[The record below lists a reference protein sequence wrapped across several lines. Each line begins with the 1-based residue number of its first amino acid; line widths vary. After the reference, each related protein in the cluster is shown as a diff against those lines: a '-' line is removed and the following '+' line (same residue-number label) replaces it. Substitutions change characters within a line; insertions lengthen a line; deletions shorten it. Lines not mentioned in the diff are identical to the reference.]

1 MDAEWISRTFERVLR
16 RDRAITIALL
26 ILVVG
31 NSWAYILAGGGS
43 EMPSMMTAGG
53 NWDLGYSIV
62 MLVMWWVM
70 MLAMML
76 PSATPMILMFVSLNR
91 QRPDGSI
98 RAVLTFV
105 SAYVLSWGAFSVV
118 ATLLQWGLEK
128 TGFLSSTMA
137 STNAILGA
145 SLLIAAGIWQ
155 LTPLKYACL
164 RHCRSPFNFFLHKWR
179 NGPSGAFKMGL
190 EYGVFC
196 LGCCWVLM
204 ALLFYG
210 GVMNLWWIAG
220 LALYVLVEKVA
231 PAGHWIGHG
240 TGGLLIAWGLWI
252 FVAL

>member
-1 MDAEWISRTFERVLR
+1 VDAEWISCSVERVLR
-16 RDRAITIALL
+16 RDRAISVALL

-31 NSWAYILAGGGS
+31 SSWAYILLGS
-43 EMPSMMTAGG
+43 GLETPSMMTARGT
-53 NWDLGYSIV
+53 WDLYYSIV
-62 MLVMWWVM
+62 MFMMWWVM

-76 PSATPMILMFVSLNR
+76 PSAAPMILMFISLNR

-98 RAVLTFV
+98 SVVLAFV
-105 SAYVLSWGAFSVV
+105 TAYVLSWGAFSVL
-118 ATLLQWGLEK
+118 ATFLQWVLEK
-128 TGFLSSTMA
+128 TEFLSSMMA
-137 STNAILGA
+137 TTNAVLGA

-155 LTPLKYACL
+155 LTPLKHACL

-204 ALLFYG
+204 TLLFYG
-210 GVMNLWWIAG
+210 GIMNLWWIAG

-240 TGGLLIAWGLWI
+240 TGGLLIVCGLWI

>member
-1 MDAEWISRTFERVLR
+1 MDAEWISCSVERVLR
-16 RDRAITIALL
+16 RDRVISVALL

-31 NSWAYILAGGGS
+31 NSWAYILLGS
-43 EMPSMMTAGG
+43 GLETPSMMTTRGT
-53 NWDLGYSIV
+53 WDLHYSFV
-62 MLVMWWVM
+62 MFVMWWVM

-76 PSATPMILMFVSLNR
+76 PSAAPMILMFVSLNR
-91 QRPDGSI
+91 QRSDGSI
-98 RAVLTFV
+98 SVVMAFV
-105 SAYVLSWGAFSVV
+105 TAYVLSWGVFSVL
-118 ATLLQWGLEK
+118 ATFLQWILEK
-128 TGFLSSTMA
+128 TEFLSSMMA
-137 STNAILGA
+137 TTNAVLGA

-155 LTPLKYACL
+155 LTPLKHACL

-204 ALLFYG
+204 TLLFYG
-210 GVMNLWWIAG
+210 GIMNLWWIAG

>member
-1 MDAEWISRTFERVLR
+1 MDAEWISCSVERVLR
-16 RDRAITIALL
+16 RDRVISVALL

-31 NSWAYILAGGGS
+31 NSWAYILLGS
-43 EMPSMMTAGG
+43 GLETPSMMTTRGT
-53 NWDLGYSIV
+53 WDLHYSFV
-62 MLVMWWVM
+62 MFVMWWVM

-76 PSATPMILMFVSLNR
+76 PSAAPMILMFVSLNR
-91 QRPDGSI
+91 QRSDGSI
-98 RAVLTFV
+98 SVVMAFV
-105 SAYVLSWGAFSVV
+105 TAYVLSWGVFSVL
-118 ATLLQWGLEK
+118 ATFLQWILEK
-128 TGFLSSTMA
+128 TEFVSSMMA
-137 STNAILGA
+137 TTNAVLGA

-155 LTPLKYACL
+155 LTPLKHACL

-204 ALLFYG
+204 TLLFYG
-210 GVMNLWWIAG
+210 GIMNLWWIAG

>member
-76 PSATPMILMFVSLNR
+76 PSAAPMILMFVSLNR

-137 STNAILGA
+137 STNATLGA

>member
-137 STNAILGA
+137 STNAMLGA

-204 ALLFYG
+204 TLLFYG

-240 TGGLLIAWGLWI
+240 TGGLLVAWGLWI

>member
-1 MDAEWISRTFERVLR
+1 MDAEWISCSVERVLR
-16 RDRAITIALL
+16 RDRVISVALL

-31 NSWAYILAGGGS
+31 NSWAYILLGS
-43 EMPSMMTAGG
+43 GLETPSMMTTRGT
-53 NWDLGYSIV
+53 WDLHYSIV
-62 MLVMWWVM
+62 MFVMWWVM

-76 PSATPMILMFVSLNR
+76 PSAAPMILMFVSLNR

-98 RAVLTFV
+98 SVVMAFV
-105 SAYVLSWGAFSVV
+105 TAYVLSWGVFSVL
-118 ATLLQWGLEK
+118 ATFLQWVLEK
-128 TGFLSSTMA
+128 TEFLSSMMA
-137 STNAILGA
+137 TTNAVLGA

-155 LTPLKYACL
+155 LTPLKHACL

-204 ALLFYG
+204 TLLFYG
-210 GVMNLWWIAG
+210 GIMNLWWIAG

-231 PAGHWIGHG
+231 PAGHWIDHG

>member
-1 MDAEWISRTFERVLR
+1 MDAEWISHTFERVLR

-26 ILVVG
+26 ILVVC
-31 NSWAYILAGGGS
+31 NSWAYILSGGGS
-43 EMPSMMTAGG
+43 EMPTMITAGG
-53 NWDLGYSIV
+53 NWDLDYSIV

-76 PSATPMILMFVSLNR
+76 PSAAPMILMFVSLNR

-98 RAVLTFV
+98 VAVLVFV

-179 NGPSGAFKMGL
+179 NGSSGAFKMGL
-190 EYGVFC
+190 EYGIFC

-204 ALLFYG
+204 TLLFYG